1 MCKMK
6 NKIFLVTAVM
16 MIWLTGCKKEP
27 IERIQTEPAQTPIV
41 ITIETEKPE
50 EAIVLEPEMLTG
62 EAVNETEQEQQ
73 ETLSFRLLFSGDV
86 LFSDHVLNAYEKGG
100 GISGVLDDGYRKLI
114 DEADFFFVNE
124 EFPFSDRGTKAP
136 DKQYTFRLPPE
147 RVSMLREMSV
157 DAVSLANNHALDF
170 GTDALL
176 DTCDT
181 LDAAGILHT
190 GAGKDLEEAKKA
202 VEIEI
207 QGKKVAMIGAT
218 RVIPV
223 AEWATYGN
231 TPGMLAAYDP
241 KILLDEVERLAETQ
255 DHVIVFIHWGIERA
269 EHPEAYQREL
279 GKKLID
285 AGADMVIGA
294 HPHVLQG
301 IEYYQGKPIV
311 YSLGNFIFGSSIPK
325 TMLLEVQFEEGNDP
339 VLVVHAGT
347 SSGGYTRMLTDEQE
361 KQAFDAYLTSISYGV
376 TIEDGLVSAQP

>member
-1 MCKMK
+1 MK
-6 NKIFLVTAVM
+6 NRIILLAAAGL
-16 MIWLTGCKKEP
+16 IWLTGCIKEP
-27 IERIQTEPAQTPIV
+27 MERIALEQTSPV
-41 ITIETEKPE
+41 ITIEMSKPE
-50 EAIVLEPEMLTG
+50 AEIILEQETAPSEAAEETG
-62 EAVNETEQEQQ
+62 QEQQ
-73 ETLSFRLLFSGDV
+73 EPLSFRLLFSGDV

-100 GISGVLDDGYRKLI
+100 GIGGVLDDGYRKLI

-136 DKQYTFRLPPE
+136 DKQYTFRLPPSK
-147 RVSMLREMSV
+147 VSMLQEMSV

-181 LDAAGILHT
+181 LDAVGILHT
-190 GAGKDLEEAKKA
+190 GAGKNLEEAKKA

-241 KILLDEVERLAETQ
+241 KILLSEVERLAETQ
-255 DHVIVFIHWGIERA
+255 DYVIVFIHWGIERA
-269 EHPEAYQREL
+269 EHPESYQREL
-279 GKKLID
+279 GKRLID

-311 YSLGNFIFGSSIPK
+311 YSLGNFVFGSSIPK
-325 TMLLEVQFEEGNDP
+325 TMLLEVQMEGEHDP
-339 VLVVHAGT
+339 VLVVHPGT

>member
-1 MCKMK
+1 M
-6 NKIFLVTAVM
+6 AVM
-16 MIWLTGCKKEP
+16 MLWLTGCKKEP
-27 IERIQTEPAQTPIV
+27 MERIQTEQIPTEQVPAI
-41 ITIETEKPE
+41 ITIETEKPT
-50 EAIVLEPEMLTG
+50 EAIVLEPEPLTG
-62 EAVNETEQEQQ
+62 EAVDETELEQP
-73 ETLSFRLLFSGDV
+73 EALSFRLLFSGDV

-136 DKQYTFRLPPE
+136 DKQYTFRLPPSK
-147 RVSMLREMSV
+147 VSMLREMSV

-190 GAGKDLEEAKKA
+190 GAGKDLEEAKRA

-241 KILLDEVERLAETQ
+241 KILLGEVERLAETQ
-255 DHVIVFIHWGIERA
+255 DYVIVFIHWGIERA
-269 EHPEAYQREL
+269 ERPESYQREL
-279 GKKLID
+279 GQKLID
-285 AGADMVIGA
+285 AGADLVIGA

-325 TMLLEVQFEEGNDP
+325 TMLLEVKIEEEKDP
-339 VLVVHAGT
+339 VLVVHPGT

>member
-1 MCKMK
+1 M
-6 NKIFLVTAVM
+6 AM
-16 MIWLTGCKKEP
+16 MLWLTGCKKEP
-27 IERIQTEPAQTPIV
+27 MERIQTEQIPTEQASAV
-41 ITIETEKPE
+41 ITIETEKPT
-50 EAIVLEPEMLTG
+50 EAIVLEPEPLTG
-62 EAVNETEQEQQ
+62 EAVDETELEQP
-73 ETLSFRLLFSGDV
+73 EALSFRLLFSGDV

-136 DKQYTFRLPPE
+136 DKQYTFRLPPSK
-147 RVSMLREMSV
+147 VSMLREMSV

-190 GAGKDLEEAKKA
+190 GAGKDLEEAKRA

-241 KILLDEVERLAETQ
+241 KILLGEVERLAETQ
-255 DHVIVFIHWGIERA
+255 DYVIVFIHWGIERA
-269 EHPEAYQREL
+269 ERPESYQREL
-279 GKKLID
+279 GQKLID
-285 AGADMVIGA
+285 AGADLVIGA

-325 TMLLEVQFEEGNDP
+325 TMLLEVKIEEEKDP
-339 VLVVHAGT
+339 VLVVHPGT